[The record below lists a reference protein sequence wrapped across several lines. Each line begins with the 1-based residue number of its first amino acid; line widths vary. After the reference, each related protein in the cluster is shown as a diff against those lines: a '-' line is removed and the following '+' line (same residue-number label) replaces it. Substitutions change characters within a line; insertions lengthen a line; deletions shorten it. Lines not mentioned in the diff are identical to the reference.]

1 MPITE
6 AQMLDQHKMQE
17 ENARARLSAIG
28 RPDRPMTV
36 GKHEASNH
44 VHLQRVLAEADEA
57 CPRAA
62 DTIRWLLW
70 HDVLDAQMMRSM
82 ARHAYSSKET

>member
-1 MPITE
+1 MPITVP
-6 AQMLDQHKMQE
+6 QMIDQHKMRE
-17 ENARARLSAIG
+17 DNARARLVAIG

-44 VHLQRVLAEADEA
+44 VHLQRVLAEADET
-57 CPRAA
+57 CPHAA

-70 HDVLDAQMMRSM
+70 HDVLDAQMMHSM
-82 ARHAYSSKET
+82 AKHAYELKEE